1 MYVAGYTAGRF
12 VIEQMRTDYATRVF
26 GDIRI
31 NVVVAAVVCVGALV
45 YLAVVRKPREVLE
58 APAADDA
65 EPDAEAEHAE
75 ERRARRRADQERQA
89 RRAGRG
95 MTGFAGFGEGAVDF
109 YDGLEAD
116 NSKAYWTDHRAVY
129 ENDVKAPMLA
139 LLAACEAE
147 FGPGKIFRPYR
158 DVRFSND
165 KTPYKTH
172 CGATAGPYYV
182 HIGPDG
188 LMAAGGYYM
197 MAPDQVARFRTAV
210 DDDRRGDDLVKRLA
224 AVEAE
229 GVTIAGRAAQDAPA
243 RRRPGAPAAGPDA
256 AQGPLR
262 PPRLAAR
269 RRAARGGCARARG
282 RDVAGGAAAR
292 RVAGRPRRAPPSS
305 PGR

>member
-1 MYVAGYTAGRF
+1 MAFTGFPPR
-12 VIEQMRTDYATRVF
+12 
-26 GDIRI
+26 
-31 NVVVAAVVCVGALV
+31 ALEF
-45 YLAVVRKPREVLE
+45 YERL
-58 APAADDA
+58 AADNT
-65 EPDAEAEHAE
+65 
-75 ERRARRRADQERQA
+75 RTFWQA
-89 RRAGRG
+89 NKS
-95 MTGFAGFGEGAVDF
+95 T
-109 YDGLEAD
+109 
-116 NSKAYWTDHRAVY
+116 Y

-182 HIGPDG
+182 HLGPDG

-229 GVTIAGRAAQDAPA
+229 GVTIAGEQLKT
-243 RRRPGAPAAGPDA
+243 RPRGVDPEH
-256 AQGPLR
+256 
-262 PPRLAAR
+262 PRLDLMR
-269 RRAARGGCARARG
+269 RKGLYGHRGWAPDDVLHEAGALERVVATWRVVRPLVEWLDDHVG
-282 RDVAGGAAAR
+282 RSEQ
-292 RVAGRPRRAPPSS
+292 PRR
-305 PGR
+305 